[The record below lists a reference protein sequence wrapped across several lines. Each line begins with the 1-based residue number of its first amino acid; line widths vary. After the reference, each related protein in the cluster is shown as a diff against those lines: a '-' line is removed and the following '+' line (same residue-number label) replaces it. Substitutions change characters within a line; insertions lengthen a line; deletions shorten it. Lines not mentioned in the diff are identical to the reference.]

1 MIAAYYLVGMWFT
14 FMSGAF
20 VHHLITPERVE
31 QVSNYRIGVDLT
43 TGATKSFC
51 ADVEN

>member
-20 VHHLITPERVE
+20 VHHLVTPERVT
-31 QVSNYRIGVDLT
+31 QVENYRIGVDYIS
-43 TGATKSFC
+43 GAPHSFC
-51 ADVEN
+51 EDPQ